1 MTAQGAVQDKIIV
14 LCERL
19 EIAAF
24 VDFYIKYLREQGEA
38 VPQVRIINMQSL
50 ESLPL
55 YIQRLQEAEGF
66 ANVRKIVLFADA
78 GVKRRVTEH
87 YLFKIKKY
95 SFLQDF
101 NYEVYLFPCKS
112 AVGNWTPGFLED
124 LLLQAL
130 KQETSECS
138 NFYNLQNITREYL
151 FSVNISR
158 GKENRLVNR
167 SRNFLYS
174 YFAGTERFVGL
185 RMSEAAAKG
194 AFDLE
199 YEGFKDLREFLTGLE
214 K

>member
-1 MTAQGAVQDKIIV
+1 MTARWAVHDRIIV

-24 VDFYIKYLREQGEA
+24 VDYYIKYLRNQGETL
-38 VPQVRIINMQSL
+38 PELRIVNISSL
-50 ESLPL
+50 ENLPM
-55 YIQRLQEAEGF
+55 YLQNLEAAEGF
-66 ANVRKIVLFADA
+66 DKVEKILLVADA
-78 GVKRRVTEH
+78 GIKRRVTEH
-87 YLFKIKKY
+87 HIFKIKKH

-101 NYEVYLFPCKS
+101 DFEMYLFPHKS
-112 AVGNWTPGFLED
+112 VVGNWMPGFLED

-130 KQETSECS
+130 KQETSEYS
-138 NFYNLQNITREYL
+138 NFYNLQNIAREYL

-158 GKENRLVNR
+158 SKEKRLQNYNR
-167 SRNFLYS
+167 SFLYS
-174 YFAGTERFVGL
+174 YFAGTEKFVGL

-199 YEGFKDLREFLTGLE
+199 YKGFKDLREFLTGLE